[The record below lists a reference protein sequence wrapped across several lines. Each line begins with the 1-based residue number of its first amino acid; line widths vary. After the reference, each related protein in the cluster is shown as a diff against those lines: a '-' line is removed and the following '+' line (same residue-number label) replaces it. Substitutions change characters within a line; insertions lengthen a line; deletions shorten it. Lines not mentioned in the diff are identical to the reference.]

1 MVPFSVSVITE
12 LMNKEISEEDTVVL
26 RQPKTGGFAAQTSRK
41 ILGDSLNCPGNNAQ
55 CGVHKRGLDII
66 AHCTKTGT
74 SASTVSPPVE
84 KGENGV
90 VVTIFSPTT
99 MHRMECKVALRMALD
114 MVRLA
119 TPNLLVSIPNKCD
132 HALLATSIVEALELF
147 TTNAQLDC
155 SYNVTVIEEPMCKRD
170 SEFCTDV
177 VASFE
182 KYFKPLKPE
191 LDVTKLT
198 LRALFEEKFNALF
211 KEVHE
216 LEKMEISVEKFDKR
230 AKPYQKVV
238 MKSNELHDLLMTI
251 EDTLELDI
259 FSVVEHTPGAT
270 HSAFLRTKE
279 FLDLDIELSKR
290 IAAARASQ

>member
-1 MVPFSVSVITE
+1 MSEFASHMPPLRYNCNGQPYDLVLYGDDVLPFYVSVITE

-26 RQPKTGGFAAQTSRK
+26 SAIADEFIERQPKTGGFAAQTSRK

-55 CGVHKRGLDII
+55 CGVHKCGLDII

-90 VVTIFSPTT
+90 VVTIFSPAT
-99 MHRMECKVALRMALD
+99 MHRMESKVALRMALD

-119 TPNLLVSIPNKCD
+119 TPNFLVSIPNKCD

-155 SYNVTVIEEPMCKRD
+155 SYNVTVIEGPMCKRD

-216 LEKMEISVEKFDKR
+216 LEKMERREV
-230 AKPYQKVV
+230 
-238 MKSNELHDLLMTI
+238 
-251 EDTLELDI
+251 
-259 FSVVEHTPGAT
+259 
-270 HSAFLRTKE
+270 
-279 FLDLDIELSKR
+279 
-290 IAAARASQ
+290 